1 MRPRERVVPGLLGGR
16 QGHFQGK
23 IGLIYGAI
31 HDASEIGTENRES
44 LRMQPLFRRR
54 PSLIDCVSPGRDF
67 SATKIVPCF
76 DTLGTNIL
84 DYLSRIFGCL
94 VARLLLMH

>member
-1 MRPRERVVPGLLGGR
+1 MQVARELRLPVRRHPRRRPVRPRERVVPGLLGGR

-44 LRMQPLFRRR
+44 LRMRLLFRRR
-54 PSLIDCVSPGRDF
+54 LSLMDCVFSGRNF
-67 SATKIVPCF
+67 LQP
-76 DTLGTNIL
+76 
-84 DYLSRIFGCL
+84 R
-94 VARLLLMH
+94 